1 VAIKFKCPACGHREI
16 VPDELAGERV
26 DCPQCGSK
34 IRLPAATKAT
44 APTDAASAQVDEPLS
59 SLNRPADP
67 VSQATEPSSLPG
79 YVCSVCRQSFDV
91 TDVYEQQGAII
102 CKSCFAAQQR
112 AADEGQGAGD
122 ESLDEP
128 IACAGCGAA
137 VPPGQIEEWDGQ
149 LLCSTCATLAAAR
162 PISPVASVRKAP
174 PAKRS
179 SSTAWIVAAAVT
191 AVAGAAIVIALK
203 FSPRSN
209 GTAVANDSTSD
220 AAPKTAPYVTPSVVA
235 PGAAPA
241 LTSSAVLPQL
251 VALRRQG
258 LEQESANDLRSA
270 AATYGQLV
278 HLGQAV
284 ANPSDALKQQLATAR
299 SALASVNERLNPAGS
314 GRTTPSNAHPATES
328 FEAVAVAKSPAPSE
342 GGTSQSPPVPAPSGD
357 WEQQH
362 AGQIRTL
369 LNEAESRLAAN
380 DSFKATLIYQQLF
393 QLVGPHLSQIRD
405 AELKRRVAAAAT
417 TRGRLLVQLK
427 SSPQSVSL
435 TADTLLASGL
445 AALQESHWQA
455 GLESLSDVRAL
466 FEKNVKLAE
475 RARDPKYLMA
485 LDAMAVA
492 YLKTNQTPKAGELF
506 DETAPLGKAVDRD
519 PTRDMVVNRAA
530 VDLIQ
535 HTKAMR
541 AAKSLETYLQK
552 HPGDA
557 PDEELLNLLGTSL
570 FIAEQHTM
578 GKSKLEEYAVIYKRA
593 NDRLEKTRPGEKR
606 WGVEWL
612 SANEVDRKMAERQQ
626 ALTESA
632 NLSRQA
638 ANAYDQWQRLQEL
651 YNSYSPGGVRRASA
665 GQVLSAE
672 RSYNNYASSA
682 RAAASR
688 IPDMPWLKQFD
699 PVIPPMPG
707 GVTAV
712 ATAAP
717 GSSAGDAG
725 ASVFTIPSITLHE
738 PPARPA
744 TPPPST
750 DSPGDSA
757 PPPPPSA
764 TKPPMH
770 IAAQRHALAF
780 PIDRARLISSAEVV
794 GDAKQVRLE
803 DAQGQTY
810 AAHVLARQDALVL
823 LELDAGQPQFATY
836 LTIADSFTGGPV
848 SCSCVPQENVFGPQP
863 ASLKGEAVAPPAQ
876 GAWSVSLADHPRL
889 PGSPL
894 LNEQRQVVGVV
905 IAKRDDVRTR
915 LPAVSLAVL
924 REFLS
929 ANSALAA
936 RPSAAPDPMNV
947 LELTVQEN

>member
-1 VAIKFKCPACGHREI
+1 MAINFKCPDCGHREI

-26 DCPQCGSK
+26 DCPQCGSNV
-34 IRLPAATKAT
+34 RLPAAPEA
-44 APTDAASAQVDEPLS
+44 
-59 SLNRPADP
+59 
-67 VSQATEPSSLPG
+67 PSSF
-79 YVCSVCRQSFDV
+79 VCTVCRRAFDV

-112 AADEGQGAGD
+112 AADEGRDAADGSH
-122 ESLDEP
+122 EEP
-128 IACAGCGAA
+128 IVCAGCGAA

-149 LLCSTCATLAAAR
+149 LLCATCATLAAAR
-162 PISPVASVRKAP
+162 PVSAVASVRKAA

-191 AVAGAAIVIALK
+191 VVVGTAIGLAIK
-203 FSPRSN
+203 FAPRSQ
-209 GTAVANDSTSD
+209 GTPVATDSTSD
-220 AAPKTAPYVTPSVVA
+220 AAPKVQPHVQSPIVA

-241 LTSSAVLPQL
+241 LTSSDALPQL

-258 LEQESANDLRSA
+258 LEQESANDLKSA

-278 HLGQAV
+278 HLAQSV
-284 ANPSDALKQQLATAR
+284 ANPSDGVKQQLATAR
-299 SALASVNERLNPAGS
+299 SALASINGRLNPVSAG
-314 GRTTPSNAHPATES
+314 RTPSNAHPATEPS
-328 FEAVAVAKSPAPSE
+328 EAVAIAKPPASSE
-342 GGTSQSPPVPAPSGD
+342 GGTSQSPSVPAPSGD

-393 QLVGPHLSQIRD
+393 QLVGPHLSDIRD
-405 AELKRRVAAAAT
+405 AELKRQVSAAAT

-485 LDAMAVA
+485 LDGMAVA
-492 YLKTNQTPKAGELF
+492 YLKTDQTPKAGELF
-506 DETAPLGKAVDRD
+506 DDAAPLGKAVDRD
-519 PTRDMVVNRAA
+519 PTREMVVNRAA

-557 PDEELLNLLGTSL
+557 PDEELLNLFGTAL

-578 GKSKLEEYAVIYKRA
+578 GKSKLEEYAVIYKRE
-593 NDRLEKTRPGEKR
+593 NERLEKTRPGEKR
-606 WGVEWL
+606 WGVEWM
-612 SANEVDRKMAERQQ
+612 SASEVDRKMAERQQ
-626 ALTESA
+626 ALTEAA

-638 ANAYDQWQRLQEL
+638 ANAYEQWQHLQEL
-651 YNSYSPGGVRRASA
+651 YNSYSPGGLRRASA
-665 GQVLSAE
+665 GQVQAAE

-712 ATAAP
+712 ATATP
-717 GSSAGDAG
+717 GNSPGDAG
-725 ASVFTIPSITLHE
+725 SSVFTIPSVTFHE
-738 PPARPA
+738 PPARTA
-744 TPPPST
+744 TTPPST

-757 PPPPPSA
+757 SPRSIA
-764 TKPPMH
+764 TKPPVH

-836 LTIADSFTGGPV
+836 LAVADSFAGGPV

-876 GAWSVSLADHPRL
+876 GAWAVSLADHPRL

-894 LNEQRQVVGVV
+894 LNEQQQVVGVV
-905 IAKRDDVRTR
+905 VAKRDDVRTR
-915 LPAVSLAVL
+915 LPAVSLNAL

-929 ANSALAA
+929 ANTALAA
-936 RPSAAPDPMNV
+936 RPSPAPDPMNV